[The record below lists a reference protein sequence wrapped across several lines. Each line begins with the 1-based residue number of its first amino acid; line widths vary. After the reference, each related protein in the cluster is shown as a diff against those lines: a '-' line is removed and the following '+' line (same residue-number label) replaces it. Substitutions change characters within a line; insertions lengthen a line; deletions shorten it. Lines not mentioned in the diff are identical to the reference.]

1 MSKEAFVNFLILVVL
16 VAVGAVVVV
25 FFVMPELDK
34 AKDSTTNSAST
45 ETASGDSQS
54 QNIPATAATTP
65 IPDVELPRL
74 SEDQL
79 RALLPTDAEF
89 PAAYQGPNATQPLAE
104 NISTLADSLGEEYPQ
119 AAARFKAMASSYG
132 WADLYGTGYDLC
144 RAGRPVSTL
153 IFEVSQLAS
162 TAAGRSLVDDPVLRA
177 FFAGLFFEIDY
188 ASIVH
193 GWYITTSS
201 PMTGDCFAEE
211 YMTYIVFEY
220 GGLLHW
226 VIVNTDASLGAT
238 QGQAILNEF
247 VPLLISRTNTVA
259 PSPLPAT
266 PVPVTPPGITAA
278 TTLADLPNIIPSISM
293 FGLEDTYQLNSA
305 VSKTYTRDEFV
316 AAYHAIGLDTLAD
329 AINTVG
335 TRHNMIG
342 QEVRYWDTGSA
353 CPSLTGLDIEMD
365 LMLFN
370 TADGARGYMNDTE
383 LQAAWRATGMITE
396 YIPVGDE
403 LLVHGTRSN
412 HHCGA
417 VKITEKI
424 VPYER
429 LLITVSLTSYP
440 EVDDAQLL
448 EIVDA
453 FVTGAIAQM
462 HMLTLQ

>member
-1 MSKEAFVNFLILVVL
+1 MSKEAFINFLILIVL
-16 VAVGAVVVV
+16 VAVAAVVVV

-34 AKDSTTNSAST
+34 SKDTTATST
-45 ETASGDSQS
+45 ETASGEP
-54 QNIPATAATTP
+54 PAQDLPAVAATTP

-74 SEDQL
+74 TEEQL
-79 RALLPTDAEF
+79 RALLPTEAEF
-89 PAAYQGPNATQPLAE
+89 PAAYQGSNATQPITE
-104 NISTLADSLGEEYPQ
+104 NINELADALGEQYPQ
-119 AAARFKAMASSYG
+119 AAARFKTMASSYG
-132 WADLYGTGYDLC
+132 WTALYGMGYDLC

-153 IFEVSQLAS
+153 VLEVSQLTS

-188 ASIVH
+188 ADIVH
-193 GWYITTSS
+193 GWYIVTSS

-211 YMTYIVFEY
+211 YMTYILFEY
-220 GGLLHW
+220 GGLLYW
-226 VIVNTDASLGAT
+226 VIVNTDATGGSA
-238 QGQAILNEF
+238 QARTILNEF
-247 VPLLISRTNTVA
+247 IPILMNRTNTAA

-266 PVPVTPPGITAA
+266 PIPAVPPGITAT
-278 TTLADLPNIIPSISM
+278 TTLTDLPNIIPSISM
-293 FGLEDTYQLNSA
+293 FGLEDTYMLNST

-316 AAYHAIGLDTLAD
+316 AAYHTLGLDALAD

-342 QEVRYWDTGSA
+342 QEVRYWDTGDA
-353 CPSLTGLDIEMD
+353 CPSLTGIAIEMD

-370 TADGARGYMNDTE
+370 TPDGARGYMNDTE
-383 LQAAWRATGMITE
+383 LQAAWRDTGMITE
-396 YIPVGDE
+396 YIPMGDE
-403 LLVHGTRSN
+403 MLVHGSMSN

-429 LLITVSLTSYP
+429 LLITVALTSYP